1 MKTNGKKLFIPI
13 LSAMFAGCLFGCS
26 ESGVIPNDC
35 YCPEGAV
42 TDGYFVLYE
51 GDSDPRMS
59 FCWEIKGN
67 KARQWTSGYVSFK
80 ADIVERE
87 DKIYFEGYTTGNS
100 QIIYEVTYDESTES
114 MILAIIPGE

>member
-1 MKTNGKKLFIPI
+1 
-13 LSAMFAGCLFGCS
+13 MFAGCLFGCS
-26 ESGVIPNDC
+26 ESGVIQNGY
-35 YCPEGAV
+35 YCLKGAV

-51 GDSDPRMS
+51 GDSDPRTS

-87 DKIYFEGYTTGNS
+87 DKIYFEGYAAGNS

-114 MILAIIPGE
+114 MILAIVPGE

>member
-26 ESGVIPNDC
+26 ESGVIPNGC

-51 GDSDPRMS
+51 GDSDPRTS
-59 FCWEIKGN
+59 FCWEIEGN
-67 KARQWTSGYVSFK
+67 EARQWTSGYVSFK

-114 MILAIIPGE
+114 MILAIVPGE

>member
-26 ESGVIPNDC
+26 ESGMIPNGC

-51 GDSDPRMS
+51 GDSDPRTS
-59 FCWEIKGN
+59 FCWEIKVTKRGN
-67 KARQWTSGYVSFK
+67 GRAAMSVLRRTLWK
-80 ADIVERE
+80 ERTKFTLRAIRRE
-87 DKIYFEGYTTGNS
+87 ILKSYTK
-100 QIIYEVTYDESTES
+100 
-114 MILAIIPGE
+114 

>member
-1 MKTNGKKLFIPI
+1 MKTNAKKLFIPI

-26 ESGVIPNDC
+26 ESGVIPNGC
-35 YCPEGAV
+35 YCLKGAV

-51 GDSDPRMS
+51 GDSDPRTS
-59 FCWEIKGN
+59 FCWEIEGN
-67 KARQWTSGYVSFK
+67 EARQRTSGYVSFK

-114 MILAIIPGE
+114 MILAIVPGE